1 MVVAQRKAQLI
12 KGKHGGLSFIPRTH
26 IKEHACGQE
35 VGGGEYAYS
44 FSFGEVKTGRFL
56 RIADQSAS
64 LELSVNPK
72 F

>member
-35 VGGGEYAYS
+35 VGGGNMLI
-44 FSFGEVKTGRFL
+44 V
-56 RIADQSAS
+56 
-64 LELSVNPK
+64 SVLGK
-72 F
+72 